1 MDTSGP
7 TDTLVSTETAGTG
20 TPSTIGDV
28 TATSES
34 TIGGRQ
40 FVVYNYLLAQINVI
54 HV

>member
-7 TDTLVSTETAGTG
+7 TDNLGSTDTAGTG
-20 TPSTIGDV
+20 TPSTSGDV

-34 TIGGRQ
+34 TIGGKQ
-40 FVVYNYLLAQINVI
+40 FVIYYYLSALINVI